1 MSKPKKKKF
10 EMKIT
15 WVEDMTISKEEKQ
28 RRIDS
33 MYDILFTEV
42 MKKREEK
49 NKGMD
54 ETQKKLSRLKLRLFV
69 WLSHRCIFHVFFC
82 HYNKVYVFGRE

>member
-1 MSKPKKKKF
+1 MSKPKEKF

-42 MKKREEK
+42 MKKTRGEK
-49 NKGMD
+49 
-54 ETQKKLSRLKLRLFV
+54 
-69 WLSHRCIFHVFFC
+69 
-82 HYNKVYVFGRE
+82 

>member
-54 ETQKKLSRLKLRLFV
+54 ETQKKAKPFKAPP
-69 WLSHRCIFHVFFC
+69 FC
-82 HYNKVYVFGRE
+82 MVIS